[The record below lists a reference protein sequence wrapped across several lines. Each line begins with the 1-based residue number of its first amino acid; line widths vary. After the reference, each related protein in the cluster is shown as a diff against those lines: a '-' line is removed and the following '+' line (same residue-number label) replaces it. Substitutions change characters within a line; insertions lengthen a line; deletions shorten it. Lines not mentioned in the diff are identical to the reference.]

1 MNNQEKESLNQKN
14 ENIDYHFIKNELYSI
29 YNLCSVDFLNNQNM
43 TDINQMKINDII
55 FHIKSSINNIISC
68 QTQFQNYII
77 KLESDIRHF
86 LKREFQFNII
96 KNSLESKLKAYMN
109 IEEEYQELKEKVH
122 FSAGKFLENDRK
134 DNEIIILKKE
144 NSSLKKDIIRYEQ
157 EKHVL
162 EETIAKDQD
171 TIDELKLKI
180 TKLTNLVSELKRQYF
195 QNMRNNSSI
204 NLNIINNNNI
214 NPNKNKKNGFFFKH
228 KNTFLNSP
236 KSPYNLESFH
246 SNITDSNK
254 TKFEYKRKSNSEFTM
269 DIDRNYNTN
278 YNKVFNINKKNIN
291 GTKKH
296 KSRSISM
303 LLDDNEKKENYNW
316 LNNSINKQFSNIKGQ
331 TINKIYSL
339 PKYKLSISNKNESA
353 LNLINIKDTLPKK
366 MLKNNLNLNV
376 KGKNSIFVKRIF
388 QKTVK

>member
-1 MNNQEKESLNQKN
+1 MNNQEKESLNQQN

-86 LKREFQFNII
+86 LKREFQFNIM

-109 IEEEYQELKEKVH
+109 IEEEYQELKEKV
-122 FSAGKFLENDRK
+122 
-134 DNEIIILKKE
+134 
-144 NSSLKKDIIRYEQ
+144 Q
-157 EKHVL
+157 KHVL

-246 SNITDSNK
+246 SNITNSNK

-353 LNLINIKDTLPKK
+353 LNLRNIKDTLPKK
-366 MLKNNLNLNV
+366 ILKNNLNLNV

>member
-1 MNNQEKESLNQKN
+1 MNNQEKESLNQQN

-55 FHIKSSINNIISC
+55 FHIKSSINIIISC

-86 LKREFQFNII
+86 LKREFQFNIM

-144 NSSLKKDIIRYEQ
+144 NSSLKNDIIRYEQ
-157 EKHVL
+157 QKHVL

-246 SNITDSNK
+246 SNITNSNK

-269 DIDRNYNTN
+269 DNDRNYNTN
-278 YNKVFNINKKNIN
+278 YKKVFNINKKNIN

>member
-1 MNNQEKESLNQKN
+1 MNNQEKESLNQLN

-29 YNLCSVDFLNNQNM
+29 YNLCLVDFLNNQNM

-86 LKREFQFNII
+86 LKREFQFNIM

-171 TIDELKLKI
+171 TIDELKVKI

-246 SNITDSNK
+246 SNITNSNK

-269 DIDRNYNTN
+269 DNDRNYNTN
-278 YNKVFNINKKNIN
+278 YNKVFNTNKKNIN

-353 LNLINIKDTLPKK
+353 LNLRNIKDTLPKK
-366 MLKNNLNLNV
+366 ILKNNLNLNV

>member
-1 MNNQEKESLNQKN
+1 M
-14 ENIDYHFIKNELYSI
+14 
-29 YNLCSVDFLNNQNM
+29 
-43 TDINQMKINDII
+43 
-55 FHIKSSINNIISC
+55 
-68 QTQFQNYII
+68 
-77 KLESDIRHF
+77 
-86 LKREFQFNII
+86 
-96 KNSLESKLKAYMN
+96 
-109 IEEEYQELKEKVH
+109 
-122 FSAGKFLENDRK
+122 
-134 DNEIIILKKE
+134 
-144 NSSLKKDIIRYEQ
+144 
-157 EKHVL
+157 
-162 EETIAKDQD
+162 
-171 TIDELKLKI
+171 
-180 TKLTNLVSELKRQYF
+180 TNLVSELKRQYF

-246 SNITDSNK
+246 SNITNSNK

-269 DIDRNYNTN
+269 DNDRNYNTN

-353 LNLINIKDTLPKK
+353 LNLRNIKDTLPKK
-366 MLKNNLNLNV
+366 ILKNNLNLNV

>member
-1 MNNQEKESLNQKN
+1 MNNQEKESLNQQN

-86 LKREFQFNII
+86 LKREFQFNIM

-122 FSAGKFLENDRK
+122 FSAGKFLENDKK

-246 SNITDSNK
+246 SNITNSNK

-269 DIDRNYNTN
+269 DNDRNYNTN

-353 LNLINIKDTLPKK
+353 LNLRNIKDTLPKK

>member
-1 MNNQEKESLNQKN
+1 MNNQKKESLNQQN

-43 TDINQMKINDII
+43 TDINQMNINDII

-86 LKREFQFNII
+86 LKREFQFNIM

-246 SNITDSNK
+246 SNITNSNK

-269 DIDRNYNTN
+269 DNDRNYNTN

-303 LLDDNEKKENYNW
+303 LLDDIEKKENYNW

-353 LNLINIKDTLPKK
+353 LNLRNIKDTLPKK
-366 MLKNNLNLNV
+366 ILKNNLNLNV

>member
-1 MNNQEKESLNQKN
+1 M
-14 ENIDYHFIKNELYSI
+14 
-29 YNLCSVDFLNNQNM
+29 
-43 TDINQMKINDII
+43 
-55 FHIKSSINNIISC
+55 
-68 QTQFQNYII
+68 
-77 KLESDIRHF
+77 
-86 LKREFQFNII
+86 
-96 KNSLESKLKAYMN
+96 
-109 IEEEYQELKEKVH
+109 
-122 FSAGKFLENDRK
+122 ENDRK

-246 SNITDSNK
+246 SNITNSNK

-269 DIDRNYNTN
+269 DNDRNYNTN
-278 YNKVFNINKKNIN
+278 YNKVYNTNKKNIN

-353 LNLINIKDTLPKK
+353 LNLRNIKDTLPKK
-366 MLKNNLNLNV
+366 ILKNNLNLNV

>member
-1 MNNQEKESLNQKN
+1 
-14 ENIDYHFIKNELYSI
+14 
-29 YNLCSVDFLNNQNM
+29 M

-86 LKREFQFNII
+86 LKREFQFNIM

-109 IEEEYQELKEKVH
+109 ILEEYQELKEKVH

-180 TKLTNLVSELKRQYF
+180 TKLTNLVSELKRQNF

-246 SNITDSNK
+246 SNISNSNK

-269 DIDRNYNTN
+269 DNDRNYNTN

-339 PKYKLSISNKNESA
+339 PKYRLSISNKNESA
-353 LNLINIKDTLPKK
+353 LNLRNIKDTLPKK